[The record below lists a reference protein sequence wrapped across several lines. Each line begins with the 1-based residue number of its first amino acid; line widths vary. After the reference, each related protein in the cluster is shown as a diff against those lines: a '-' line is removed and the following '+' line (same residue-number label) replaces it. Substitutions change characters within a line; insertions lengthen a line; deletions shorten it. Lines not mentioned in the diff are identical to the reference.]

1 METTINYSKTKISE
15 SGRQYIRAAAPV
27 WVDGIKASEKVG
39 FVEVQPEAA
48 DKALARFVA
57 GELGVEF
64 LGYNQLTGNY
74 NVEVRGLNVAAT
86 QTAATLEHT
95 A

>member
-1 METTINYSKTKISE
+1 MDYSKTKITS
-15 SGRQYIRAAAPV
+15 SDKQYIRASEPI
-27 WVDGIKASEKVG
+27 WVDGIKVSDKVG
-39 FVEVQPEAA
+39 FVEVQPEKA
-48 DKALARFVA
+48 DAALARFKS

-74 NVEVRGLNVAAT
+74 NVEVRGLNVAAA
-86 QTAATLEHT
+86 QTAETLEHT